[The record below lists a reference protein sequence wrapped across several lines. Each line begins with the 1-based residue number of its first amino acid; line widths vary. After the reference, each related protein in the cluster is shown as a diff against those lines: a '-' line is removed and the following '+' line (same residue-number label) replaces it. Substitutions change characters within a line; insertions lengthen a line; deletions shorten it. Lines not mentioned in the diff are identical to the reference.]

1 MILTFDIGNTRTNIG
16 LYKDS
21 LVKKFW
27 ILSKDLE
34 DGLEEVLSENIPDVK
49 ITGAVIGSVVKGF
62 EDKITDVLRKIYGIE
77 TVIIS
82 FNSKLPIKLG
92 VDYPEKLGV
101 DRLINGAY
109 AYNKFNQSVI
119 VIDCGSAITLD
130 VVNNEGEFLGGII
143 ALGLKNQLR
152 AISSYTSALPE
163 LSLKNIETNIGK
175 NTQEAILSGV
185 VNGTASMIDGMIEK
199 CSKEFLNRL
208 SNKPKIILTGGD
220 AGFIQSYL
228 KTKID
233 IVDENFTLN
242 GLKYLYSLN
251 CT

>member
-62 EDKITDVLRKIYGIE
+62 EDKITAVLRKIYGIE

-130 VVNNEGEFLGGII
+130 VVNNEGKFLGGII
-143 ALGLKNQLR
+143 ALGLKNQLQ

-185 VNGTASMIDGMIEK
+185 INGTASMIDGMIEK
-199 CSKEFLNRL
+199 CSKEFWNRL

>member
-143 ALGLKNQLR
+143 ALGLKNQLQ

-185 VNGTASMIDGMIEK
+185 INGTASMIDGMIEK

>member
-62 EDKITDVLRKIYGIE
+62 EDKISAVLRKIYGIE
-77 TVIIS
+77 TVVIS

-143 ALGLKNQLR
+143 ALGLKNQLQ

-185 VNGTASMIDGMIEK
+185 INGTASMIDGMIEK

-228 KTKID
+228 KTQID

>member
-1 MILTFDIGNTRTNIG
+1 MILTLDVGNTRTNIG

-27 ILSKDLE
+27 ILSKDL

-62 EDKITDVLRKIYGIE
+62 ENKISNVLRKIYSLE
-77 TVIIS
+77 AVVIS
-82 FNSKLPIKLG
+82 YKSNLPIKLG

-101 DRLINGAY
+101 DRLVNGAY

-130 VVNNEGEFLGGII
+130 VVNTEGEFLGGII

-152 AISSYTSALPE
+152 AISSYTSALPD
-163 LSLKNIETNIGK
+163 LSLKNIETNI
-175 NTQEAILSGV
+175 
-185 VNGTASMIDGMIEK
+185 
-199 CSKEFLNRL
+199 
-208 SNKPKIILTGGD
+208 
-220 AGFIQSYL
+220 
-228 KTKID
+228 
-233 IVDENFTLN
+233 
-242 GLKYLYSLN
+242 
-251 CT
+251 

>member
-62 EDKITDVLRKIYGIE
+62 EDKITAVLRKIYGIE

-109 AYNKFNQSVI
+109 AYNEFNQSVI

-130 VVNNEGEFLGGII
+130 VVNNEGKFLGGII
-143 ALGLKNQLR
+143 ALGLKNQLQ

-185 VNGTASMIDGMIEK
+185 INGTASMIDGMIEK

>member
-1 MILTFDIGNTRTNIG
+1 MILTLDVGNTRTNIG

-49 ITGAVIGSVVKGF
+49 ITGVVIGSVVKGF
-62 EDKITDVLRKIYGIE
+62 EDKISAVLRKIYGIE
-77 TVIIS
+77 TVVIS

-109 AYNKFNQSVI
+109 AYNKFYQSVI

>member
-1 MILTFDIGNTRTNIG
+1 MILTFDVGNTRTNIG
-16 LYKDS
+16 LYDDNS

-34 DGLEEVLSENIPDVK
+34 NGLEEVLFENINQVK
-49 ITGAVIGSVVKGF
+49 ITGAVIGSVVKGLD
-62 EDKITDVLRKIYGIE
+62 DKISTILRKLYDIE
-77 TVIIS
+77 AVVIS
-82 FNSKLPIKLG
+82 SESNLPIRLG

-109 AYNKFNQSVI
+109 AYKKFNQSAI
-119 VIDCGSAITLD
+119 IIDCGSAITLD

-152 AISSYTSALPE
+152 AISSSTSALPE
-163 LSLKNIETNIGK
+163 LNLKSIETSIGK
-175 NTQEAILSGV
+175 NTQDAILSGV
-185 VNGTASMIDGMIEK
+185 INGTASMLDGMIEK
-199 CSKEFLNRL
+199 CSNELFDGL
-208 SNKPKIILTGGD
+208 SNEPKIILTGGD
-220 AGFIQSYL
+220 AGFIKDYL

-233 IVDENFTLN
+233 VIDENFTLN

-251 CT
+251 

>member
-62 EDKITDVLRKIYGIE
+62 EDKISAVLRKIYGIE
-77 TVIIS
+77 TVVIS

-109 AYNKFNQSVI
+109 AYNKFNRAVI

-143 ALGLKNQLR
+143 ALGLKNQLQ

-199 CSKEFLNRL
+199 CSKEFLNGL

-242 GLKYLYSLN
+242 GLKYLYSFN

>member
-62 EDKITDVLRKIYGIE
+62 EDKISNVLRKIYSLE
-77 TVIIS
+77 AVVIS
-82 FNSKLPIKLG
+82 YESNLPIKLG

-130 VVNNEGEFLGGII
+130 VVNTEGEFLGGII

-199 CSKEFLNRL
+199 CSKELGDI
-208 SNKPKIILTGGD
+208 PKIVLTGGD

>member
-34 DGLEEVLSENIPDVK
+34 DGLEEVLSENISDVK

-62 EDKITDVLRKIYGIE
+62 EDKITAVLRKIYGIE

-130 VVNNEGEFLGGII
+130 VVNNEGKFLGGII
-143 ALGLKNQLR
+143 ALGLKNQLQ

-185 VNGTASMIDGMIEK
+185 INGTASMIDGMIEK
-199 CSKEFLNRL
+199 CSKEFWNRL

>member
-1 MILTFDIGNTRTNIG
+1 MILTFDVGNTRTNIG
-16 LYKDS
+16 LYDDS

-34 DGLEEVLSENIPDVK
+34 DRLEEVLSENINQVQ
-49 ITGAVIGSVVKGF
+49 ITGAVIGSVVKGL
-62 EDKITDVLRKIYGIE
+62 EDKISTILRKIYNIE
-77 TVIIS
+77 AVVIS
-82 FNSKLPIKLG
+82 SESRLPIKLG

-109 AYNKFNQSVI
+109 AYKKFNQSVI

-152 AISSYTSALPE
+152 AISSSTSALPE
-163 LSLKNIETNIGK
+163 LSLKSIEENIGK
-175 NTQEAILSGV
+175 NTKDAILSGV
-185 VNGTASMIDGMIEK
+185 INGTASMIDGMIEK
-199 CSKEFLNRL
+199 CSNEFLDGL

-220 AGFIQSYL
+220 AEFIKDYL
-228 KTKID
+228 NTKID
-233 IVDENFTLN
+233 VVDENFTLN

-251 CT
+251 RA

>member
-1 MILTFDIGNTRTNIG
+1 MDFVERFRRTR
-16 LYKDS
+16 
-21 LVKKFW
+21 
-27 ILSKDLE
+27 
-34 DGLEEVLSENIPDVK
+34 IPDVK

-62 EDKITDVLRKIYGIE
+62 EDKISKVLRKIYSLE
-77 TVIIS
+77 AVVIS
-82 FNSKLPIKLG
+82 YKSNLPIKLG

-130 VVNNEGEFLGGII
+130 VVNTEGEFLGGII
-143 ALGLKNQLR
+143 SLGLKNQLR

-163 LSLKNIETNIGK
+163 LSLKNI
-175 NTQEAILSGV
+175 
-185 VNGTASMIDGMIEK
+185 DGMIEK
-199 CSKEFLNRL
+199 CSKELGD
-208 SNKPKIILTGGD
+208 KPKIILTGGD

-242 GLKYLYSLN
+242 GLKYMYSLN

>member
-62 EDKITDVLRKIYGIE
+62 EDKITAVLRKIYGIE

-130 VVNNEGEFLGGII
+130 VVNTEGEFLGGII

-185 VNGTASMIDGMIEK
+185 INGTASMIDGMIEK

>member
-62 EDKITDVLRKIYGIE
+62 EDKITAVLRKIYGIE

-130 VVNNEGEFLGGII
+130 VVNNEGKFLGGII
-143 ALGLKNQLR
+143 ALGLKNQLQ

-185 VNGTASMIDGMIEK
+185 INGTASMIDGMIEK

>member
-62 EDKITDVLRKIYGIE
+62 EDKISNVLRKIYSLE
-77 TVIIS
+77 AVVIS
-82 FNSKLPIKLG
+82 YKSNLPIKLG

-101 DRLINGAY
+101 DRLINGAC

-143 ALGLKNQLR
+143 ALGLKNQLQ

-199 CSKEFLNRL
+199 CLKELGD
-208 SNKPKIILTGGD
+208 KPKIILTGGD

-251 CT
+251 CA

>member
-1 MILTFDIGNTRTNIG
+1 MILTLDVGNTRTNIG

-62 EDKITDVLRKIYGIE
+62 EDKISNVLRKIYSLE
-77 TVIIS
+77 AVVIS
-82 FNSKLPIKLG
+82 YKSNLPIKLG

-119 VIDCGSAITLD
+119 VVDCGSAITLD
-130 VVNNEGEFLGGII
+130 VVNTEGEFLGGII

-185 VNGTASMIDGMIEK
+185 VNGTASMIDDMIEK
-199 CSKEFLNRL
+199 CSKELGD
-208 SNKPKIILTGGD
+208 KPNIILTGGD

-233 IVDENFTLN
+233 IVDENVTLN